1 MKIFRRDVLSSVKNK
16 YLILSGRTN
25 DLLNVMYVKTGTL
38 EVGSLVIKVDGALT
52 IPYGNLRN
60 KRNLLS
66 EFLF

>member
-1 MKIFRRDVLSSVKNK
+1 MKIFWSDVLYLVKNK

-25 DLLNVMYVKTGTL
+25 DLLNVMDVETGML

-52 IPYGNLRN
+52 IPYGNFRN
-60 KRNLLS
+60 TRNLLS

>member
-38 EVGSLVIKVDGALT
+38 EVGSLVIKVDGTLT

>member
-1 MKIFRRDVLSSVKNK
+1 
-16 YLILSGRTN
+16 
-25 DLLNVMYVKTGTL
+25 MYVKTGTL

>member
-1 MKIFRRDVLSSVKNK
+1 MKIFWRNVLSSAKNK

-25 DLLNVMYVKTGTL
+25 DLLNVMDVKTGML